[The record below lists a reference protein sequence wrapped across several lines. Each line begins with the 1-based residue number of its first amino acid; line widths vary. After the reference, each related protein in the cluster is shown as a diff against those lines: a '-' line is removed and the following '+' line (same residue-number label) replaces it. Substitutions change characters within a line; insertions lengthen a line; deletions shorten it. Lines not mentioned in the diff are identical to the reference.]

1 MNYKK
6 LFITNTSNKMKK
18 YSILILLVLLFV
30 NCKNNETK
38 ITDTAS
44 VITEKKTQDLKRYDV
59 KSGIITYNITT
70 NGKVMGSVISGS
82 GTENIYFKDWGAIEL
97 IEEKTTTTTV
107 IKMFGQNKT
116 ETEKIHAIKKLD
128 NGESYSVDFNKKEI
142 YAGRDMAMDLTKTFH
157 PNQDAGDVGK
167 QMLESMG
174 GKMIGKESFLGHT
187 CEIWNVMGAKQWIYK
202 GVTLKM
208 EMTVLGITTI
218 KEATSA
224 KFNVSVPDKYF
235 KLPDFPIIK
244 EEGFMNNEEFDME
257 MEDNSDEIEQLKNM
271 SYEEWKK
278 LATENDEEMRNMS
291 EKELRETYDMMQK
304 MLQMRN

>member
-1 MNYKK
+1 
-6 LFITNTSNKMKK
+6 MKK
-18 YSILILLVLLFV
+18 TILLLLLLTLTLSC
-30 NCKNNETK
+30 NSETNK
-38 ITDTAS
+38 SDQNIEQA
-44 VITEKKTQDLKRYDV
+44 TQIKLKRYNT
-59 KSGIITYNITT
+59 KSGIIIYNITT
-70 NGKVMGSVISGS
+70 HRKVMGSVISGF
-82 GTENIYFKDWGAIEL
+82 GTENIYFKDWGAVEL

-116 ETEKIHAIKKLD
+116 ETEKIHTIKKLD

-187 CEIWNVMGAKQWIYK
+187 CEIWDVMGAKQWIYK

-224 KFNVSVPDKYF
+224 KFNVAVPDKHF
-235 KLPDFPIIK
+235 KLPDFPIVK
-244 EEGFMNNEEFDME
+244 TESFMSNGEFDTD
-257 MEDNSDEIEQLKNM
+257 MEDINENIDALKKM

-278 LATENDEEMRNMS
+278 LATENDEEMQNMS